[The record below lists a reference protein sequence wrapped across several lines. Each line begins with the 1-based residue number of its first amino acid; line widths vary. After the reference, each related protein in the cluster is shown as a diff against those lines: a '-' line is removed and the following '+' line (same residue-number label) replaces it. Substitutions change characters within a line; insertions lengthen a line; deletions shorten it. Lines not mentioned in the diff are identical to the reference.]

1 MFHHTNFG
9 ELLVC
14 WWVDHYL
21 SFGSDRNSVAI
32 TLTSTIKIS
41 QDDWTTRSHL
51 IGDHPRGLTKE
62 QTTET
67 KDPNPKTKGLWL
79 YSRQWNLELVGAA
92 GLPLNPDARR
102 YTWRQTQPVIHR
114 RLYFFLKSQSFL
126 GNITS
131 TDILPGFKTDH
142 SMIIWKISLHSN
154 PRGPGFWK
162 LNTSLLADTNY
173 IELIKLTIQQ
183 TREEHENDDSIN
195 PSLLWDMIK
204 LKVRE
209 KSLSFMS
216 AKKRTTVHKEQ
227 NSLTPAM
234 FA

>member
-1 MFHHTNFG
+1 M
-9 ELLVC
+9 
-14 WWVDHYL
+14 
-21 SFGSDRNSVAI
+21 
-32 TLTSTIKIS
+32 
-41 QDDWTTRSHL
+41 
-51 IGDHPRGLTKE
+51 
-62 QTTET
+62 
-67 KDPNPKTKGLWL
+67 
-79 YSRQWNLELVGAA
+79 
-92 GLPLNPDARR
+92 
-102 YTWRQTQPVIHR
+102 
-114 RLYFFLKSQSFL
+114 

-142 SMIIWKISLHSN
+142 SMIILKISLHSN